1 MPSTENTARH
11 YCPTTHADATPCGGT
26 AAWGSARRME
36 RAAVALLTLHAM
48 GGVDFDAQTYRCP
61 LTGAVVPFGTAFDVD
76 RTVAGACYVQGAFV
90 LTTKAGNA
98 ARNTQGDPSEAWT
111 ARYVQAVAAAAATV
125 TVPNAAECARLY
137 RLIAPR
143 EVAVTISDTPWW

>member
-1 MPSTENTARH
+1 MTQTSTPRH

-26 AAWGSARRME
+26 PAWGSARRME
-36 RAAVALLTLHAM
+36 RAAVALLTLDAM
-48 GGVDFDAQTYRCP
+48 GGVDFDAATYRCP
-61 LTGAVVPFGTAFDVD
+61 LTGTVVPFGTAFDVD
-76 RTVAGACYVQGAFV
+76 RTVTGACYTQGGFV

-111 ARYVQAVAAAAATV
+111 ASYVAAVAAAAATV
-125 TVPNAAECARLY
+125 TVPNATECARLY

-143 EVAVTISDTPWW
+143 EVAVTVAPEGWWA